1 MEDKFN
7 ELIVLLQAYLNAC
20 KDFHYFCSSYAHHL
34 LADAIMGDDLYDVID
49 EIKENIFIAE
59 GQRPLTAKEYAKK
72 VANKTPEIKVRT
84 EDNLFQLYQFATK
97 IEGLVNSMQ
106 PDRRAGNV
114 ILDTVASAM
123 AHART
128 LLDIEL
134 SKYENLKEDF
144 KKEENEGQD
153 EKEVDRKE
161 FKRVPIDYDEV
172 AKTVRKYEDQNL
184 LVAEDEEDTLDKL
197 SKKLGVE

>member
-7 ELIVLLQAYLNAC
+7 ELIVLLQAYLFAC
-20 KDFHYFCSSYAHHL
+20 KDFHYFCNSYAHHL
-34 LADAIMGDDLYDVID
+34 LADEIMGDDLEDVID
-49 EIKENIFIAE
+49 EIKENIFIAD

-72 VANKTPEIKVRT
+72 IAKETPDIKETT
-84 EDNLFQLYQFATK
+84 EDNLFQLYQFASK
-97 IEGLVNSMQ
+97 IEALANSLQ

-114 ILDTVASAM
+114 ILDKIAENM

-134 SKYENLKEDF
+134 SKYEDLKESIE
-144 KKEENEGQD
+144 KEENEGQD
-153 EKEVDRKE
+153 EKPVDRK
-161 FKRVPIDYDEV
+161 KYKIGKIDGDKV
-172 AKTVRKYEDQNL
+172 AKTVLDYEAQNL
-184 LVAEDEEDTLDKL
+184 LVAEEESTLDKL

>member
-20 KDFHYFCSSYAHHL
+20 KDFHYFCTSYAHHL
-34 LADAIMGDDLYDVID
+34 LADEIMGDDLYDVID
-49 EIKENIFIAE
+49 EIKENMFIAE
-59 GQRPLTAKEYAKK
+59 GQRPLTAKEYAKR
-72 VANKTPEIKVRT
+72 VAKATPDIKVRT
-84 EDNLFQLYQFATK
+84 EDNLSELYKFATK
-97 IEGLVNSMQ
+97 IEGLANSMQ

-114 ILDTVASAM
+114 ILDTVASTM

-134 SKYENLKEDF
+134 SKYEDLREDL

-153 EKEVDRKE
+153 EKPVDRK
-161 FKRVPIDYDEV
+161 DYKMAKVDGEKV
-172 AKTVRKYEDQNL
+172 AKVVRKYEDENL
-184 LVAEDEEDTLDKL
+184 LVAEENTLDKL

>member
-20 KDFHYFCSSYAHHL
+20 KDFHYFCTSYAHHL
-34 LADAIMGDDLYDVID
+34 LADEIMGDDLYDVID
-49 EIKENIFIAE
+49 EIKENMFIAE
-59 GQRPLTAKEYAKK
+59 GQRPLTAKEYAKR
-72 VANKTPEIKVRT
+72 VAKATPDIKVRT
-84 EDNLFQLYQFATK
+84 EDNLSELYKFATK
-97 IEGLVNSMQ
+97 IEGLANSMQ

-114 ILDTVASAM
+114 ILDTVASTM

-134 SKYENLKEDF
+134 SKYEDLREDL
-144 KKEENEGQD
+144 KKEENEGQN
-153 EKEVDRKE
+153 EKPVDRK
-161 FKRVPIDYDEV
+161 DYKMAKVDGEKV
-172 AKTVRKYEDQNL
+172 AKVVRKYEDENL
-184 LVAEDEEDTLDKL
+184 LVAEENTLDKL

>member
-7 ELIVLLQAYLNAC
+7 ELIALLQAYLFAC

-34 LADAIMGDDLYDVID
+34 LADEIMGDDLEDVID
-49 EIKENIFIAE
+49 EIKENIFIAD

-72 VANKTPEIKVRT
+72 IAKETPDIKVRT
-84 EDNLFQLYQFATK
+84 EDNLFQLYQFASK
-97 IEGLVNSMQ
+97 IEGLANSMQ

-114 ILDTVASAM
+114 ILDKVAENM

-134 SKYENLKEDF
+134 SKYEDLKEDF

-153 EKEVDRKE
+153 EKPIDRKDY
-161 FKRVPIDYDEV
+161 KRVPINYDDV
-172 AKTVRKYEDQNL
+172 AKTVKKYEEQNL
-184 LVAEDEEDTLDKL
+184 LVAEEDENTLDKL
-197 SKKLGVE
+197 SKKLGI

>member
-7 ELIVLLQAYLNAC
+7 ELIVLLQAYLFAC
-20 KDFHYFCSSYAHHL
+20 KDFHYFCNSYAHHL
-34 LADAIMGDDLYDVID
+34 LADAIMGDDLEDVID
-49 EIKENIFIAE
+49 EIKENMFIAE

-72 VANKTPEIKVRT
+72 IAKETPEIKERT
-84 EDNLFQLYQFATK
+84 EDNLFQLYQFASK
-97 IEGLVNSMQ
+97 IEGLANSMQ

-134 SKYENLKEDF
+134 SKYEDLKESVD
-144 KKEENEGQD
+144 KEENEGQD
-153 EKEVDRKE
+153 EKPVDRKDY
-161 FKRVPIDYDEV
+161 KRVPINYDDV
-172 AKTVRKYEDQNL
+172 AKTVKKYEEQNL
-184 LVAEDEEDTLDKL
+184 LVAEEDENTLDKL
-197 SKKLGVE
+197 SKKLGI

>member
-20 KDFHYFCSSYAHHL
+20 KDFHYFCTSYAHHL

-49 EIKENIFIAE
+49 EIKENMFIAE
-59 GQRPLTAKEYAKK
+59 GQRPLTAKEYAKR
-72 VANKTPEIKVRT
+72 VAKATPDIKVRT
-84 EDNLFQLYQFATK
+84 EDNLSELYKFATK
-97 IEGLVNSMQ
+97 IEGLANSMQ

-134 SKYENLKEDF
+134 SKYEDLREDL

-153 EKEVDRKE
+153 EKPIDRKD
-161 FKRVPIDYDEV
+161 FKMTKVNGNEL
-172 AKTVRKYEDQNL
+172 AKVVRKYEDENL
-184 LVAEDEEDTLDKL
+184 LVAEEESTLDKL

>member
-20 KDFHYFCSSYAHHL
+20 KDFHYFCTSYAHHL
-34 LADAIMGDDLYDVID
+34 LADEIMGDDLYDVID
-49 EIKENIFIAE
+49 EIKENIFIAQGE
-59 GQRPLTAKEYAKK
+59 RPLTAKEYAKK
-72 VANKTPEIKVRT
+72 VAKATPDIKVRT
-84 EDNLFQLYQFATK
+84 EDNLFQLYQFASK
-97 IEGLVNSMQ
+97 IEGLANSMQ

-114 ILDTVASAM
+114 ILDTVAATM

-134 SKYENLKEDF
+134 SKYEDLRESVD
-144 KKEENEGQD
+144 KEENEGQD
-153 EKEVDRKE
+153 EKPIDRKE
-161 FKRVPIDYDEV
+161 FKRVPIDYDKV
-172 AKTVRKYEDQNL
+172 AKTVRNYEEQNL
-184 LVAEDEEDTLDKL
+184 LVAEDESTLDKL